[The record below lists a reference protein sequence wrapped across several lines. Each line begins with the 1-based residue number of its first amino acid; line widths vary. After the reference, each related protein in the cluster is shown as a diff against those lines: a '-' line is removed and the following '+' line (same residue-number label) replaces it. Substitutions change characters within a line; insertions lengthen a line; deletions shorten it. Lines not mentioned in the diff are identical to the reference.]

1 MKAMPCQRKKC
12 LTAIEAG
19 KYSGLVFVHA
29 YGKKYDNKEFYR
41 DVKRLD
47 SNFCIIDDC
56 CLCIPEL
63 ADSLPENVDLCLYS
77 TGYAKFIELSYGG
90 YASFRGW
97 YQNVNLFNDF
107 RFSEAQARK
116 ICDVINSVI

>member
-1 MKAMPCQRKKC
+1 MLFRSLSFMKAGVGFEFIDIDESHAMSTEKC

-41 DVKRLD
+41 AVKSLD
-47 SNFCIIDDC
+47 PNLCIIDDC

-63 ADSLPENVDLCLYS
+63 VDSLPENVDLCLYS

-90 YASFRGW
+90 YASFRG
-97 YQNVNLFNDF
+97 V
-107 RFSEAQARK
+107 RS
-116 ICDVINSVI
+116 C

>member
-41 DVKRLD
+41 AVKSLD
-47 SNFCIIDDC
+47 PNLCIIDDC

-90 YASFRGW
+90 YASFRGGTKLLIISMIAL
-97 YQNVNLFNDF
+97 VNKSI
-107 RFSEAQARK
+107 RY
-116 ICDVINSVI
+116 I

>member
-1 MKAMPCQRKKC
+1 MK
-12 LTAIEAG
+12 
-19 KYSGLVFVHA
+19 S
-29 YGKKYDNKEFYR
+29 
-41 DVKRLD
+41 LD
-47 SNFCIIDDC
+47 PNLCIIDDC

-97 YQNVNLFNDF
+97 LLNVNLFNEF

>member
-1 MKAMPCQRKKC
+1 M
-12 LTAIEAG
+12 
-19 KYSGLVFVHA
+19 HA

-41 DVKRLD
+41 AVKSLD
-47 SNFCIIDDC
+47 PNLCIIDDC

-90 YASFRGW
+90 YASFRG
-97 YQNVNLFNDF
+97 V
-107 RFSEAQARK
+107 RS
-116 ICDVINSVI
+116 C